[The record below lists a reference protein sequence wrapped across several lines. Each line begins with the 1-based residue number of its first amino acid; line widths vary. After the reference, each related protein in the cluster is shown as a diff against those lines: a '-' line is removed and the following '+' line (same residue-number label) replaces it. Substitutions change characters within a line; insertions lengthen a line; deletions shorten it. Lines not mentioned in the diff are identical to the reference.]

1 VSPAL
6 KGKNLNLTFATFLDL
21 SYLVEWKADLA
32 TPDWLVLTNVPGDGT
47 VESVSTD
54 LQSTSRF
61 YRVVRLCN

>member
-6 KGKNLNLTFATFLDL
+6 TGKNLNLTFATYLDL
-21 SYLVEWKADLA
+21 PYLVEWKADLA
-32 TPDWLVLTNVPGDGT
+32 APDWLVLTNLSGDGEVT
-47 VESVSTD
+47 SVFTD